1 MGGMDDVLGFLGRL
15 FTEAPACFISWPA
28 AAMVVG
34 TMIGI
39 LSSRAAAQLAVVP
52 RTTAGATGIITAPFV
67 HLGVAHL
74 AANLPAFI
82 VLGALVLRRGTSRF
96 LEISLAITLGQ
107 GVLLWLLGRKAAHVG
122 MSGVIFGFFGYLVAV
137 AWFTRTTTD
146 LLVACGV
153 VVFYGGILA
162 GIAPAR
168 KGTSWD
174 GHLFGLISGLGTAW
188 FQYRV

>member
-1 MGGMDDVLGFLGRL
+1 MEDVPAFLGRL

-28 AAMVVG
+28 AAMVAG
-34 TMIGI
+34 TVLGM
-39 LSSRAAAQLAVVP
+39 LSSQAAAQLALVP
-52 RTTAGATGIITAPFV
+52 RTAGGSLGIITAPFV

-82 VLGALVLRRGTSRF
+82 VLGALVLSRSPSRF
-96 LEISLAITLGQ
+96 IAVSMAIALGQ

-137 AWFTRTTTD
+137 AWFTRTAAD
-146 LLVACGV
+146 LLVAGGV
-153 VVFYGGILA
+153 LVVYGGILA
-162 GIAPAR
+162 GLAPAR

-174 GHLFGLISGLGTAW
+174 GHLLGLVAGLATAYV
-188 FQYRV
+188 QYAT